1 MLARVQNGCHGE
13 GTCLQPT
20 AGLLSGVSSAR
31 QWLGTG
37 RPCDQQMITA
47 CSRVQTGEG
56 RGVGE
61 GGGRSGRGGGGVGE
75 GERE

>member
-13 GTCLQPT
+13 GMCLQPT
-20 AGLLSGVSSAR
+20 AGLLSGVSLAH

-47 CSRVQTGEG
+47 CSRVQTREG

-61 GGGRSGRGGGGVGE
+61 SGKE
-75 GERE
+75 GEQ